1 MHVCAISPT
10 STVADVRQPKPT
22 VLCVDDSEAILLICR
37 TVLESGGYDVLTAAN
52 GPEGLQLLKEHSI
65 DVAVIDSVMPGM
77 CGADLAREIKRAAAD
92 IPVIMFTSSERA
104 HETGGFV
111 DSYLSKG
118 QGPIALRKLVGV
130 LLQR

>member
-1 MHVCAISPT
+1 MPQA
-10 STVADVRQPKPT
+10 KPT
-22 VLCVDDSEAILLICR
+22 VLCVDDSADILLICR

-52 GPEGLQLLKEHSI
+52 GPEGLQLIKQHSV

-77 CGADLAREIKRAAAD
+77 SGSDLAREIKRAAAN
-92 IPVIMFTSSERA
+92 IPVIMFSSSDHS
-104 HETGGFV
+104 HEAGDFV

>member
-1 MHVCAISPT
+1 MCAISPT
-10 STVADVRQPKPT
+10 STVADIGQAKPT
-22 VLCVDDSEAILLICR
+22 VLCVDDSEDILLICR
-37 TVLESGGYDVLTAAN
+37 TALESGGYQVLTAAN
-52 GPEGLQLLKEHSI
+52 GPEGLQLLQEHSV

-77 CGADLAREIKRAAAD
+77 SGADLAREIKRVAAN
-92 IPVIMFTSSERA
+92 IPVIMFTSSERS
-104 HETGGFV
+104 HEAGGFV

>member
-1 MHVCAISPT
+1 MNVCAISPT
-10 STVADVRQPKPT
+10 GTVADLRQAKPT
-22 VLCVDDSEAILLICR
+22 VLCVDDSVDILLICR
-37 TVLESGGYDVLTAAN
+37 TVLESGGYQVLTAAN
-52 GPEGLQLLKEHSI
+52 GPEALQLLKKHSV

-77 CGADLAREIKRAAAD
+77 SGADLAREIKRLAAN
-92 IPVIMFTSSERA
+92 IPVIMFSSSDRS
-104 HETGGFV
+104 HEAGDV